1 MEPKNPSTPYYRETG
16 HERSLFRHAWEQRL
30 PLLLK
35 GPTGCGKSRFV
46 EAMAAELGRPLVT
59 VACHDDTS
67 ATDLVG
73 RYLVQGGDTVWHD
86 GPVTRALRAG
96 AILYLDEIAEAREDV
111 VVLIH
116 PLTDHRRRIFVD
128 KINEEIAAPPEFM
141 LVVSYNPGY
150 QRKIKELKPSTRQRF
165 VAMSFAYPPPDV
177 EAEIIEVESGVE
189 KDTARRLAAL
199 GHKIRGLEELGLAE
213 TVSTRLL
220 VYAAKAIAAG
230 VAPRRACRMAVA
242 EPLSDD
248 ADVIESIADLAA
260 LAF

>member
-1 MEPKNPSTPYYRETG
+1 LE
-16 HERSLFRHAWEQRL
+16 
-30 PLLLK
+30 
-35 GPTGCGKSRFV
+35 
-46 EAMAAELGRPLVT
+46 
-59 VACHDDTS
+59 
-67 ATDLVG
+67 
-73 RYLVQGGDTVWHD
+73 
-86 GPVTRALRAG
+86 
-96 AILYLDEIAEAREDV
+96 
-111 VVLIH
+111 
-116 PLTDHRRRIFVD
+116 
-128 KINEEIAAPPEFM
+128 AAPGFM